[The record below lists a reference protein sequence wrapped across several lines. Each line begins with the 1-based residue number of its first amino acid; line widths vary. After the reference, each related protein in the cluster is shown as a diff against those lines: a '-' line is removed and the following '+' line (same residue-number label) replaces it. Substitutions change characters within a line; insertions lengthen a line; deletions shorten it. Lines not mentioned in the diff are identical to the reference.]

1 MSLCGDGGD
10 SGGGSENGGGGEVG
24 LACDTGGGLVAER
37 IGCNIREV
45 VEVELLVEGGEREWG
60 VTRNWSGPS
69 INIVSGLRP
78 SRLVGWLVSG
88 CGVLAA

>member
-10 SGGGSENGGGGEVG
+10 NGGGSKNGGGGGVG

-37 IGCNIREV
+37 IGCNIRELSS
-45 VEVELLVEGGEREWG
+45 EILVEGGEREWG

-78 SRLVGWLVSG
+78 SWLVGWLVGG